1 MLTWEI
7 LVTGRVQGVGFR
19 RYVQNCARHSRIGGW
34 TRNLRDGSVL
44 IEATGERQDLELFVE
59 LVRAGRGFIRVRG
72 LSVNELDNTIDY
84 EDFSIR

>member
-7 LVTGRVQGVGFR
+7 LATGRVQGVGFR
-19 RYVQNCARHSRIGGW
+19 RYVQNCARHCRIRGW
-34 TRNLRDGSVL
+34 TRNLRDGNVH

-72 LSVNELDNTIDY
+72 LSVKELDKTIDY